1 MRKINLA
8 DVTAKIKEMFIDA
21 CENIPSNV
29 LNALKTAAAEE
40 QSPLGKDIIEKIVEN
55 DLLAQNKH
63 LPICQDTGV
72 AVVMLT
78 IGSEVVFEGDIYEA
92 VNEGVRQAYTE
103 GYLRKSV
110 VRHPLDRVNTKDNT
124 PAVVHVKLVPGDTF
138 RIDVAPK
145 GGGSENMSVV
155 KMLIPADGVE
165 GIKKL
170 VLDTVFNA
178 GGKPCPPVIV
188 GLGLGGNFE
197 KCAMMAKEALFREID
212 DKSPD
217 PIARKLEEEL
227 LEEINNLGVGPM
239 GFGGT
244 KTCLAVKVNTYPC
257 HIASLPVAVNIQCH
271 AARHKTCNL

>member
-1 MRKINLA
+1 MRKIELNA
-8 DVTAKIKEMFIDA
+8 VTQKVKQLFIEA
-21 CENIPSNV
+21 CEDIPANV
-29 LNALKTAAAEE
+29 LSVIKNSIAEE
-40 QSPLGKDIIEKIVEN
+40 QSPLGREVLEKIVEN
-55 DLLAQNKH
+55 DLLARDKH

-110 VRHPLDRVNTKDNT
+110 VRHPLDRVNTRDNT
-124 PAVVHVKLVPGDTF
+124 PAIVHIKMVPGDIF

-145 GGGSENMSVV
+145 GGGSENMSIV
-155 KMLIPADGVE
+155 KMLIPADGVQ

-188 GLGLGGNFE
+188 GIGIGGNFE
-197 KCAMMAKEALFREID
+197 KCAIMAKEALFREID

-217 PIARKLEEEL
+217 PIACKLEEEL
-227 LEEINNLGVGPM
+227 KAEINRLGVGPM

-244 KTCLAVKVNTYPC
+244 VTCLAVKVNTYPC
-257 HIASLPVAVNIQCH
+257 HIASLPVAINIQCH
-271 AARHKTCNL
+271 AARHKSCNL